1 MGGLT
6 MRNRVICHLCLAG
19 IMLYLAAGC
28 ETTFEQ
34 KGRDV
39 KFTASSRG
47 SVSTKTAYGSETND
61 GYAIIAW
68 EDNDQ
73 IRIYS
78 PNTNYLIG
86 SEGSA
91 QEVVVVGEGVGG
103 TTFDYVYDDY
113 KVKPDPLPQ
122 SGHIHGATLE
132 NVQSSTNLDG
142 RGLYWNLSD
151 NAAEPATF
159 YGVYPPSV
167 GASWFRNG
175 GLAFEVV
182 VSKNQTP
189 LEPQIN
195 SLPLLAMQTVAEPST
210 SSKVNLQFYPA
221 FTAFEFN
228 LKSEDLI
235 TLKSFTLET
244 SSDDCYVT
252 GTCLYAPA
260 LKGQGQGQDP
270 FYLLN
275 SQLYYIDA
283 NNKQFWQGYESCEK
297 SLTIDFPTG
306 TQIGPEVGE
315 TPAKE
320 VTFTLF
326 ALPNDLDQMSI
337 TVNLTTIDGSTKSR
351 KLKLQQKDSN
361 NEFQWITFPAGHKA
375 RIKGLAVDKGATW
388 LLDIDGK
395 VLPWNGYDEKIK
407 AQVTLQGKVSIT
419 GAIENTYAWKSTV
432 GKELDA
438 GDNITDN
445 HYETDGTYSQF
456 YQVRTLNTYSEIA
469 EADRYFLLTFTPTA
483 PTGGYWELVPT
494 FKDGDTESRNH
505 FKFELEDRPNAGFK
519 PVEMDELNGPILN
532 SIVKIRIIPKNYEW
546 SDPNTYNLWF
556 KYYCRTSKT
565 SAPISGDSEF
575 QDVHRDGRF
584 SYWTFRLGQYEGEFD
599 PSSQAP
605 ASGN

>member
-1 MGGLT
+1 

-47 SVSTKTAYGSETND
+47 SVSTKTAYGDEATD
-61 GYAIIAW
+61 GYAIIEWKA
-68 EDNDQ
+68 NDR

-78 PNTNYLIG
+78 PNTNFLIG

-91 QEVVVVGEGVGG
+91 EVVVGEGAGQTEYDV
-103 TTFDYVYDDY
+103 VYDDY
-113 KVKPDPLPQ
+113 TIVPGDITG
-122 SGHIHGATLE
+122 GHIHNATLE
-132 NVQSSTNLDG
+132 NVGQSANGNPDG
-142 RGLYWNLSD
+142 RGLYWNVSEGQA
-151 NAAEPATF
+151 NF
-159 YGVYPPSV
+159 YSAYPTDV
-167 GASWFRNG
+167 GIGWYEG
-175 GLAFEVV
+175 GLTFEL
-182 VSKNQTP
+182 KIPNDQDPFAETP
-189 LEPQIN
+189 KPQFN
-195 SLPLLAMQTVAEPST
+195 TLPLLAMQSGV
-210 SSKVNLQFYPA
+210 SSGQKVNLEFYPA

-235 TLKSFTLET
+235 TLNSFTLET
-244 SSDDCYVT
+244 SSDNCYVT
-252 GTCLYAPA
+252 GTCFYNPA
-260 LKGQGQGQDP
+260 LTKKTGDN
-270 FYLLN
+270 FYIKN
-275 SQLYYIDA
+275 DQIYFVAPIPEFPTYWDGTS
-283 NNKQFWQGYESCEK
+283 YELCKK
-297 SLTIDFPTG
+297 SLTINFPTG
-306 TQIGPEVGE
+306 TQIGPAVGE

-337 TVNLTTIDGSTKSR
+337 TVNLTTTDGSTKSR

-375 RIKGLAVDKGATW
+375 KIKGLAVDKGATW

-407 AQVTLQGKVSIT
+407 AQVTLQGRVSIT
-419 GAIENTYAWKSTV
+419 GAIENTYAWQSTV
-432 GKELDA
+432 GKELD
-438 GDNITDN
+438 DPRHRITDN

-505 FKFELEDRPNAGFK
+505 FKFELQDRPNAPFK
-519 PVEMDELNGPILN
+519 SVEMNELNGPILN
-532 SIVKIRIIPKNYEW
+532 SIVKIKIIPKNYEW
-546 SDPNTYNLWF
+546 SDPNTYNIWF

-575 QDVHRDGRF
+575 QDVHGDGRF
-584 SYWTFRLGQYEGEFD
+584 SYWTFRLGQYEGDFD